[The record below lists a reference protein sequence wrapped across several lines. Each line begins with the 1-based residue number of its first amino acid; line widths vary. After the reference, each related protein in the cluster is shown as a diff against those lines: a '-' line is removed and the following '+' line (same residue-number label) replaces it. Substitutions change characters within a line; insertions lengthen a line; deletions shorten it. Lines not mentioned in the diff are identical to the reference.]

1 MAKVISVV
9 VPEWVD
15 EEEIRSLVTNYIE
28 KKILGFSNSVDRITY
43 LKLLELMGISEEDVE
58 FELEKELEFLRRIR
72 KKDKERVLGG
82 Y

>member
-1 MAKVISVV
+1 M
-9 VPEWVD
+9 
-15 EEEIRSLVTNYIE
+15 R